1 MARDIKSLPNYTVY
15 IKAIPNH
22 RPLIVA
28 KLCGHISDNICCP
41 DGFTSFLCANSRIFI
56 QNDIPGDKD
65 VKIVMA
71 ELIDYQLKLISQY
84 TPCDGEIQL
93 VADRINVIEEE
104 KEGD

>member
-1 MARDIKSLPNYTVY
+1 MARDIKSLPNYVVY
-15 IKAIPNH
+15 MKDIPDH

-28 KLCGHISDNICCP
+28 KQCGRVGDNIRCP

-56 QNDIPGDKD
+56 QNDISGDKD
-65 VKIVMA
+65 AKIVMV
-71 ELIDYQLKLISQY
+71 ELIDHQLKLISQY